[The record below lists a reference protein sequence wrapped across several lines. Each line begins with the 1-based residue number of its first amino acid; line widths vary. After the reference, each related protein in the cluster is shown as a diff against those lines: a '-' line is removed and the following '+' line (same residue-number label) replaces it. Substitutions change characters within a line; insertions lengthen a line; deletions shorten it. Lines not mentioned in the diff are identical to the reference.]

1 MGIFRGKRYRVY
13 AVALLMS
20 TVMLG
25 CGTSE
30 DTQNDAD
37 LFESIGSERDSEE
50 DSDTV
55 ADTNDNTDSKTDE
68 NVDASTDSDAYS
80 NLDSDIVE
88 DAKDT
93 AERISEETGILTST
107 SDINL
112 TDTDGSGTNYTFVYD
127 SETYRAVYRTDNW
140 TIFDSYK
147 INNMAD
153 MTIICQALIDTS
165 PVHGRDMQSYR
176 EASDMAYEWMQHNVA
191 YMALPDDSPL
201 KSHAKDVDFD
211 PEDQNKT
218 FDEIYKDRTGKDLDI
233 DDILTEEEQDKL
245 IEGLKDMLK
254 SGN

>member
-13 AVALLMS
+13 AAVLLMS

-30 DTQNDAD
+30 DAQNDAG
-37 LFESIGSERDSEE
+37 LFESIGSEPNSDADSNTVEVE
-50 DSDTV
+50 DV
-55 ADTNDNTDSKTDE
+55 DE
-68 NVDASTDSDAYS
+68 GTDSDANF

-88 DAKDT
+88 DAKSA

-127 SETYRAVYRTDNW
+127 SETYKAVYRTDNW

>member
-13 AVALLMS
+13 AAVLLMS

-30 DTQNDAD
+30 DAQNNAG
-37 LFESIGSERDSEE
+37 LFESIGSERNSDADSNTVEVE
-50 DSDTV
+50 DV
-55 ADTNDNTDSKTDE
+55 DE
-68 NVDASTDSDAYS
+68 GTDSDANS

-88 DAKDT
+88 DAKNT

-107 SDINL
+107 SDIKL

-127 SETYRAVYRTDNW
+127 SETYKAVYRTDNW
-140 TIFDSYK
+140 TIYDSYR

-165 PVHGRDMQSYR
+165 PVHGRDMKSYR